1 MPKAVIPIR
10 PENFRSPLSQDE
22 QNALSWYV
30 LSGCGRKDALL
41 IFSRP
46 DMVASKAKAAVE
58 DYVKQ
63 FYARKEVKDYI
74 EAYQETLD
82 AFLHPVAKKET
93 PVGSLEERKAKAK
106 TKLVEFAM
114 SLADNIEQA
123 EDPEF
128 VLKMADKAGLLDGDE
143 QVEVAPQR
151 FLAERCSDCRYRVF
165 CEQECEDLCQYC
177 RYRAFG
183 EESGIHY
190 ENRDMLDMPN
200 KIGTEIAEE
209 NEND

>member
-1 MPKAVIPIR
+1 MPKAIIPIR
-10 PENFRSPLSQDE
+10 PADFRSPLSQDE

-30 LSGCGRKDALL
+30 LSGCARKDALL
-41 IFSRP
+41 IFARP

-82 AFLHPVAKKET
+82 SVLHPVAKVEK

-106 TKLVEFAM
+106 SKALEFAM
-114 SLADNIEQA
+114 SLVDNIEQA

-128 VLKMADKAGLLDGDE
+128 VLKMADKVGILDGDE
-143 QVEVAPQR
+143 DVEIVPQR
-151 FLAERCSDCRYRVF
+151 FLGVRCSECAYRKFVEEN
-165 CEQECEDLCQYC
+165 CEEVPD
-177 RYRAFG
+177 
-183 EESGIHY
+183 
-190 ENRDMLDMPN
+190 
-200 KIGTEIAEE
+200 GTEIAEE
-209 NEND
+209 E